1 MRVLIDSGRRF
12 SNGADGSDG
21 LRGFSSAAT
30 GSRVMVAPAHC
41 RDRTMQRW
49 IKLPDGRFVDANRI
63 MYIGKVET
71 YPRIDEDGN
80 DLGQGY
86 NVNIGTDIARDQ
98 QLTLM
103 GSKEEVLNVLKQIL
117 GTAPAA

>member
-1 MRVLIDSGRRF
+1 
-12 SNGADGSDG
+12 
-21 LRGFSSAAT
+21 
-30 GSRVMVAPAHC
+30 
-41 RDRTMQRW
+41 MQRW

-86 NVNIGTDIARDQ
+86 NVNIGTGLAREEQ
-98 QLTLM
+98 ITLM
-103 GSKEEVLNVLKQIL
+103 AGKDEVLAVLKQIL
-117 GTAPAA
+117 GAAPAQSAG

>member
-1 MRVLIDSGRRF
+1 
-12 SNGADGSDG
+12 
-21 LRGFSSAAT
+21 
-30 GSRVMVAPAHC
+30 
-41 RDRTMQRW
+41 MQRW

-86 NVNIGTDIARDQ
+86 NVNIGTGLAREEQ
-98 QLTLM
+98 ITLM
-103 GSKEEVLNVLKQIL
+103 AGKEEVLAVLKQIL
-117 GTAPAA
+117 GAPAPAAG

>member
-1 MRVLIDSGRRF
+1 MF
-12 SNGADGSDG
+12 
-21 LRGFSSAAT
+21 
-30 GSRVMVAPAHC
+30 APANRETHA
-41 RDRTMQRW
+41 MQRW

-86 NVNIGTDIARDQ
+86 NVNVGTDIAREH
-98 QLTLM
+98 QLTIM
-103 GSKEEVLNVLKQIL
+103 GGKDEVLAVLKQIL
-117 GTAPAA
+117 GTPAA

>member
-1 MRVLIDSGRRF
+1 
-12 SNGADGSDG
+12 
-21 LRGFSSAAT
+21 
-30 GSRVMVAPAHC
+30 MVAPAHC
-41 RDRTMQRW
+41 RDRAMQRW

-86 NVNIGTDIARDQ
+86 NVNIGTDIARDRH
-98 QLTLM
+98 LTLM
-103 GSKEEVLNVLKQIL
+103 GGKDEVLNVLKQIL
-117 GTAPAA
+117 GSAPAA

>member
-1 MRVLIDSGRRF
+1 
-12 SNGADGSDG
+12 
-21 LRGFSSAAT
+21 
-30 GSRVMVAPAHC
+30 
-41 RDRTMQRW
+41 MQRW

-86 NVNIGTDIARDQ
+86 NVNIGTGLAREEQ
-98 QLTLM
+98 ITLM
-103 GSKEEVLNVLKQIL
+103 AGKDEVLAVLKQIL
-117 GTAPAA
+117 GAPAPAAG

>member
-1 MRVLIDSGRRF
+1 
-12 SNGADGSDG
+12 
-21 LRGFSSAAT
+21 
-30 GSRVMVAPAHC
+30 
-41 RDRTMQRW
+41 MQRW

-71 YPRIDEDGN
+71 YPRLDEDGN

-86 NVNIGTDIARDQ
+86 NVNIGTDIAREQ

-103 GSKEEVLNVLKQIL
+103 GGKDEVLNVLKQIL

>member
-1 MRVLIDSGRRF
+1 
-12 SNGADGSDG
+12 
-21 LRGFSSAAT
+21 
-30 GSRVMVAPAHC
+30 
-41 RDRTMQRW
+41 MQRW

-86 NVNIGTDIARDQ
+86 NVNIGTDIARER

-103 GSKEEVLNVLKQIL
+103 GGKDEVLNVLKQIL

>member
-1 MRVLIDSGRRF
+1 
-12 SNGADGSDG
+12 
-21 LRGFSSAAT
+21 
-30 GSRVMVAPAHC
+30 
-41 RDRTMQRW
+41 MQRW

-86 NVNIGTDIARDQ
+86 NVNIGTGLAREEQ
-98 QLTLM
+98 ITLM
-103 GSKEEVLNVLKQIL
+103 AGKDEVLAVLKQIL
-117 GTAPAA
+117 GAPAPAAGG